1 MSISRRSVVQLTF
14 AFLAVGFV
22 ALMGIVGMTFWLGE
36 RAQAYFDQA
45 IESRDMRGAAVEVRN
60 ALQTAEAA
68 QRGFML
74 TGNEIYLAPYDT
86 AKTQAQ
92 RQLAALKQLLDPDA
106 DLPVQRLGAIV
117 SDKFDEMDQTITLKR
132 ARHDDEAL
140 AIIKTNKGKA
150 LMD

>member
-92 RQLAALKQLLDPDA
+92 QELVDLGRMVAPDAPNPAMLPRLSQAVDEKIAEMDASIALKSAGRDA
-106 DLPVQRLGAIV
+106 D
-117 SDKFDEMDQTITLKR
+117 
-132 ARHDDEAL
+132 AL
-140 AIIKTNKGKA
+140 A
-150 LMD
+150 L